1 MKAEILYKGSVIGT
15 ISNGETI
22 TLHCADKV
30 LTDDVVVRAA
40 ADVSIISFTVDGI
53 TYQAEEG
60 MTWYEWGLSDYYTDD
75 NWAVPDTGI
84 VYGPKTK
91 PLFEGEG
98 YTSSDL
104 ESNSSALVKGDELII
119 ANHDYYSMTG
129 SF

>member
-1 MKAEILYKGSVIGT
+1 MKAEVLYKGSVIET

-30 LTDDVVVRAA
+30 LTDDVVVRAV
-40 ADVSIISFTVDGI
+40 ADASIISFTVDGT

-60 MTWYEWGLSDYYTDD
+60 MTWYEWSLSDYSDSYSGMITELGNVYT
-75 NWAVPDTGI
+75 PHG
-84 VYGPKTK
+84 KF
-91 PLFEGEG
+91 LFEGEG
-98 YTSSDL
+98 YTSSDYD
-104 ESNSSALVKGDELII
+104 SDAAVKGDESII

>member
-22 TLHCADKV
+22 SLHCANKV
-30 LTDDVVVRAA
+30 LIGDVVIRAV
-40 ADVSIISFTVDGI
+40 ADTSIIFFTVDGT

-60 MTWYEWGLSDYYTDD
+60 MTWYEWGLSDYYTGD
-75 NWAVPDTGI
+75 NWNFPEMGT

-104 ESNSSALVKGDELII
+104 ESGSDALVNGGELII
-119 ANHDYYSMTG
+119 ANHDYYSMVG
-129 SF
+129 PF